1 METVKRLAWL
11 PSFTWLGQ
19 QLWKLL
25 MNFRLAVVALA
36 AALVGVIAALT
47 VLPGPREQI
56 SRALPS
62 TGKALVGG
70 PFTLVDH
77 TGKTVTDQ
85 DFRGRYMLVYFG
97 FTNCPDVCPSGLQV
111 MAAALDK
118 VGAKADQVTPILI
131 TVDPE
136 RDTPEQLATYV
147 PSFHPRLVGLT
158 GSQEQVAAVLKAYR
172 VYAKKVEDPKSAAGF
187 TYDHTSLI
195 YLMDRNGEYVAH
207 FTHATS
213 VDRIA
218 ERLAKVL

>member
-1 METVKRLAWL
+1 
-11 PSFTWLGQ
+11 
-19 QLWKLL
+19 
-25 MNFRLAVVALA
+25 MNFRLAAVALA
-36 AALVGVIAALT
+36 AMIIGGLVALA
-47 VLPGPREQI
+47 VLPGPREQV
-56 SRALPS
+56 SNVLPS
-62 TGKALVGG
+62 TGRALVGG

-85 DFRGRYMLVYFG
+85 DFRGRFMLVYFG
-97 FTNCPDVCPSGLQV
+97 FTHCPDVCPSGLQV

-118 VGAKADQVTPILI
+118 LGAKAEQVTPILM
-131 TVDPE
+131 TVDPD
-136 RDTPEQLATYV
+136 RDTPEQLASYV

-158 GSQEQVAAVLKAYR
+158 GTPEQVAAALKAYR

-187 TYDHTSLI
+187 TFDHTSLI

-218 ERLAKVL
+218 ERLEKVL

>member
-1 METVKRLAWL
+1 
-11 PSFTWLGQ
+11 
-19 QLWKLL
+19 

-36 AALVGVIAALT
+36 ATLVGVVVALA
-47 VLPGPREQI
+47 VLPGPREQV

-62 TGKALVGG
+62 TGRALVGG

-85 DFRGRYMLVYFG
+85 DFRGRYMLIYFG
-97 FTNCPDVCPSGLQV
+97 FTHCPDVCPSGLQV

-136 RDTPEQLATYV
+136 RDTPEQLASYV
-147 PSFHPRLVGLT
+147 SSFHPRLVGLT
-158 GSQEQVAAVLKAYR
+158 GSQEQVAAAIKAYR
-172 VYAKKVEDPKSAAGF
+172 VYAKRVEDPKSSAGF

-195 YLMDRNGEYVAH
+195 YLMDREGAYVAH

-218 ERLAKVL
+218 ERLAKAL

>member
-1 METVKRLAWL
+1 
-11 PSFTWLGQ
+11 
-19 QLWKLL
+19 
-25 MNFRLAVVALA
+25 MNFRLALVALA
-36 AALVGVIAALT
+36 AALVGGLLAFA
-47 VLPGPREQI
+47 VLEGPREQL

-77 TGKTVTDQ
+77 TGRTVTDK

-97 FTNCPDVCPSGLQV
+97 FTHCPDVCPSGLQV
-111 MAAALDK
+111 MVAALEK

-136 RDTPEQLATYV
+136 RDTPEQLASYV

-158 GSQEQVAAVLKAYR
+158 GSPEQVAAALKSYR
-172 VYAKKVEDPKSAAGF
+172 VYAKKVEDAKSAAGF
-187 TYDHTSLI
+187 TFDHTSLL

-207 FTHATS
+207 FTHATP

>member
-1 METVKRLAWL
+1 MFPAVQMDRKWSRE
-11 PSFTWLGQ
+11 SF
-19 QLWKLL
+19 

-36 AALVGVIAALT
+36 AAIVGVALAL
-47 VLPGPREQI
+47 VILPGPREQI
-56 SRALPS
+56 TRALPS

-77 TGKTVTDQ
+77 TGKTVTDK

-118 VGAKADQVTPILI
+118 VGAKADQVTPIFI

-136 RDTPEQLATYV
+136 RDTPEQLAAYV
-147 PSFHPRLVGLT
+147 SSFHPRLVGLT
-158 GSQEQVAAVLKAYR
+158 GSQEQLAAALKAYR
-172 VYAKKVEDPKSAAGF
+172 VYAKKVDDPKSTAGF
-187 TYDHTSLI
+187 TYDHTSI
-195 YLMDRNGEYVAH
+195 MYLMDRNGDYLGN

-218 ERLAKVL
+218 ERLAKLP

>member
-1 METVKRLAWL
+1 
-11 PSFTWLGQ
+11 
-19 QLWKLL
+19 
-25 MNFRLAVVALA
+25 MNFRLTLVALT
-36 AALVGVIAALT
+36 AALVGGLVAFV
-47 VLPGPREQI
+47 VLEGPREQL

-77 TGKTVTDQ
+77 TGKTVTDK
-85 DFRGRYMLVYFG
+85 DFRGRFMLVYFG

-111 MAAALDK
+111 MAAALEK

-136 RDTPEQLATYV
+136 RDTPEQLASYV

-158 GSQEQVAAVLKAYR
+158 GSPEQVAAALKAYR
-172 VYAKKVEDPKSAAGF
+172 VYAKKVEDPKSSAGF
-187 TYDHTSLI
+187 TYDHTSII
-195 YLMDRNGEYVAH
+195 YLMDRNGDYVGN
-207 FTHATS
+207 FNHATP
-213 VDRIA
+213 VERIA